1 MSMDHPGVELQVDA
15 EGIAHLVFDRRGEG
29 PNLLGSAVMD
39 RLDAILADLEKRKD
53 PPRGLV
59 VRGAR
64 EDSFIAG
71 ADVEEIGRLS
81 TEKEAEEK
89 SRYGQSI
96 FGRLEAL
103 QFPVAAAVRGTCLG
117 GGTELALACHAII
130 LGDDPRSEIG
140 LPEVRL
146 GIIPGWGGTQRL
158 PRRVPLPV
166 AIQMILT
173 GKSQRGRSARAVG
186 LADVA
191 VPRDYVVPEAI
202 AWIRRTSE
210 ESRRN
215 SSRDSA
221 SRVGSGLSAR
231 AARWLPPFRKAF
243 FALARRQTAA
253 RVRADQYPA
262 PFRALEAMEFGL
274 GASLREG
281 LAREA
286 RILGEVA
293 MTATRRN
300 LTRLFLLQRDS
311 RKVLSTLPPAT
322 RPREVERI
330 GLLGAGVMGGGI
342 AQAVAASG
350 IVVRMKDVDLKPLAL
365 GLRHARR
372 IFEREASRRRQ
383 GTREVEGQM
392 ARILPTTG
400 YAGFQRLPVVVEA
413 VVENLDVKRKV
424 LAEVEEI
431 SRGGSLFAS
440 NTSSI
445 RIDLIAEGC
454 RYPENV
460 AGLHFFNPVDRMP
473 LVEIIRGSA
482 TSDEAVATLV
492 ELTRRLKKTPVV
504 VRDGPG
510 FLVNRLLMAYM
521 NEALF
526 LLKEGTPVE
535 IADRAMK
542 RFGMPMGPFE
552 LLDQVGIDV
561 ATKVSA
567 ILGEA
572 FSDRIRPPRILEAA
586 YADKRLG
593 KKNGRGFYRWNGEK
607 RGRPDPTFYA
617 LVNDRGGRIAPEAE
631 AVDRMILPMVNEAA
645 LCLGEGIARTP
656 ADVDLAMVMGT
667 GFPPFRG
674 GLLRY
679 ADSLTLAEVV
689 QRMDRLSATHGPRFR
704 PVPLLRELARS
715 SRTFLPA

>member
-1 MSMDHPGVELQVDA
+1 MPTENAGLELQVDA
-15 EGIAHLVFDRRGEG
+15 GEIAHLVFDRAGEG
-29 PNLLGSAVMD
+29 LNLLNSAVME
-39 RLDAILADLEKRKD
+39 RLDRILTELEKRKD

-59 VRGAR
+59 VRSAR
-64 EDSFIAG
+64 DDSFIAG

-103 QFPVAAAVRGTCLG
+103 PFPVAAAVRGTCLG
-117 GGTELALACHAII
+117 GGTELVLACRFIV

-173 GKSQRGRSARAVG
+173 GKSQRGRAARAVG
-186 LADVA
+186 LADMA
-191 VPRDYVVPEAI
+191 VPRDYVVSEAI
-202 AWIRRTSE
+202 AWILRASDEKRRDPA
-210 ESRRN
+210 R
-215 SSRDSA
+215 
-221 SRVGSGLSAR
+221 RVGPGFPAFAS
-231 AARWLPPFRKAF
+231 RWLPPFRKAF
-243 FALARRQTAA
+243 FALARRQTAS
-253 RVRADQYPA
+253 RVRPDQYPA

-274 GASLREG
+274 GVPLQEG

-293 MTATRRN
+293 MSEARKN
-300 LTRLFLLQRDS
+300 LTRLFFLQRES
-311 RKVLSTLPPAT
+311 RKVLSTLPPET
-322 RPREVERI
+322 RPRKVDRL

-342 AQAVAASG
+342 AQVAAASG
-350 IVVRMKDVDLKPLAL
+350 ITVRMKDVDLKPLGL
-365 GLRHARR
+365 GLRHARQV
-372 IFEREASRRRQ
+372 FEGEAKRRRQ
-383 GTREVEGQM
+383 GARQVEGWM
-392 ARILPTTG
+392 ARILPTTTYG
-400 YAGFQRLPVVVEA
+400 GFQRLPVVVEA
-413 VVENLDVKRKV
+413 VVENLELKRKV
-424 LAEVEEI
+424 LAEIEEV
-431 SRGGSLFAS
+431 SGGGCLFAS

-454 RYPENV
+454 RFPENV

-492 ELTRRLKKTPVV
+492 DLTRRLKKTPVV
-504 VRDGPG
+504 VNDGPG

-526 LLKEGTPVE
+526 LLKEGTPIEV
-535 IADRAMK
+535 ADRAMK

-561 ATKVSA
+561 AHKVSL

-572 FSDRIRPPRILEAA
+572 FSDRIRPPRVLEAA
-586 YADKRLG
+586 YQDKRLG
-593 KKNGRGFYRWNGEK
+593 KKSGRGFYRWTGEK
-607 RGRPDPTFYA
+607 RGRPDPTLYA
-617 LVNDRGGRIAPEAE
+617 LVTDRGGRVAPEAE
-631 AVDRMILPMVNEAA
+631 AMDRMILPMVNEAA
-645 LCLGEGIARTP
+645 LCLVEGIARTP

-679 ADSLTLAEVV
+679 ADSLTLVEVV
-689 QRMDRLSATHGPRFR
+689 GRMDRLSSVHGPRFR
-704 PVPLLRELARS
+704 PVPLLRDLARS
-715 SRTFLPA
+715 GRTFLPA